1 MVGAPIEKFWKAVEQ
16 MGPGLFIIGLDYHV
30 GFILQTKDQI
40 RFIHSSVTSGDVAN
54 EDAKKAEMI
63 SASRYRVI
71 GKIISDKNIEDWLMG
86 RRIKVKGRW

>member
-1 MVGAPIEKFWKAVEQ
+1 M
-16 MGPGLFIIGLDYHV
+16 
-30 GFILQTKDQI
+30 
-40 RFIHSSVTSGDVAN
+40 TSGDVAN